1 MIINMYITMLP
12 VIMGGILNMI
22 FTKCSLYQRL
32 KTPIDCNLSLKDG
45 KRLFGDNKT
54 WIGFFSMILFCCISQ
69 IAEGVVLDI
78 TDMSR
83 CNEFY
88 LFYDNT
94 PAYNIIIG
102 ILLGFAYMLF
112 ELPNSFIKRRL
123 DIPAGKTVKGKRGIF
138 FFLFDQIDSLIGVML
153 ILFFVSKISFAK
165 YLLYVLLG
173 GFTHIFVNAVL
184 YAFKIRK
191 NL

>member
-12 VIMGGILNMI
+12 VIIGGILNMI
-22 FTKCSLYQRL
+22 FTKLPLYKRL
-32 KTPIDCNLSLKDG
+32 KTPIDGNLHLKDG

-54 WIGFFSMILFCCISQ
+54 WIGFFSMIVFCCLAQ
-69 IAEGVVLDI
+69 LLEGKVLEI
-78 TDMSR
+78 TGMSNR
-83 CNEFY
+83 NEFY
-88 LFYDNT
+88 LCNENT
-94 PAYNIIIG
+94 ILYNIMIG
-102 ILLGFAYMLF
+102 ILLGFVYMLF

-123 DIPAGKTVKGKRGIF
+123 DIPAGKTIKGGRGIF

-153 ILFFVSKISFAK
+153 ILYIVSEISVAK

-173 GFTHIFVNAVL
+173 GFTHICVNAVL

>member
-12 VIMGGILNMI
+12 VIIGGILNMI
-22 FTKCSLYQRL
+22 FTKMPLYKKL
-32 KTPIDCNLSLKDG
+32 KTPIDGNLHLKDG

-54 WIGFFSMILFCCISQ
+54 WIGFFSMIVFCCMAQ
-69 IAEGVVLDI
+69 ITEGVVLKI
-78 TDMSR
+78 AGMTDR
-83 CNEFY
+83 NEFY
-88 LFYDNT
+88 LCNENT
-94 PAYNIIIG
+94 PLYNIMIG

-123 DIPAGKTVKGKRGIF
+123 DIPAGKTIKGGRGLF

-153 ILFFVSKISFAK
+153 ILYIVSEISIAK

-173 GFTHIFVNAVL
+173 GFTHISVNAVL